1 MNSLSKE
8 FISLM
13 KRVSIVSVIDD
24 DDLFQFIM
32 KKLLIASK
40 VVDLIL
46 PFPNGKEAFD
56 YFQENKRFPESLPDI
71 VFLDI
76 KMPIMNGWQ
85 FLERFSKESYS
96 KKQIQIYIC
105 TTSVNS
111 KDEEISRQFSL
122 LSGYFIK
129 PITRDQI
136 EGVLGK
142 ELS

>member
-1 MNSLSKE
+1 MN
-8 FISLM
+8 
-13 KRVSIVSVIDD
+13 RVSIVSVIDD

-32 KKLLIASK
+32 KKLLIASR

-46 PFPNGKEAFD
+46 PFPNGKDAFD
-56 YFQENKRFPESLPDI
+56 YFQENKHFEDSLPDI

-85 FLERFSKESYS
+85 FLEKFSKVSYA
-96 KKQIQIYIC
+96 KKHIRIYIC

-129 PITRDQI
+129 PISRDQI
-136 EGVLGK
+136 EEVLGV
-142 ELS
+142 EFN